1 MMLANSRVNCR
12 LPSLG
17 LRALAALCGVALQ
30 LQQGQLWTLFD
41 YLGLLLACC
50 GVPALGLAWRALRP
64 SGSTGLVR
72 GPKIAQVAKMAQV
85 AQVAQVAKAQT
96 RRRRF
101 GAALVQR
108 TGAAVCC
115 AALLLSCAGAAFAL
129 VGLRACLFDIH
140 RLNPE
145 LEGRDVQVVGVVRD
159 LTQSSATGLRFRL
172 QVESAQLD
180 GQPVLVPPRMD
191 VGWYKG
197 LAPQGAGGELADWE
211 LQRQPQNLQPGE
223 RWQFTLRV
231 NAPHGSRNPQ
241 GFDYELWL
249 WEQGVQATGYVRSGA
264 RDAPPALLANTWNY
278 PIASLRQ
285 MVRSHILSQVPDAQ
299 AAGLIAALVVGDQTA
314 IDRADWDVFRAT
326 GVAHLVSI
334 SGLHI
339 TMFAWGAMALVGW
352 AWRRSQRLCLWLP
365 ASSAALWGGVMLAVV
380 YSLFSGWG
388 IPAQRTCIM
397 LATVAFLRLA
407 GLRWPWPHVW
417 LLALCLVVVSD
428 PWALLQPGFWL
439 SFVAVGV
446 LFISDSGGHRAAHPE
461 PVAAPDGD
469 ATGPDPRDQLDTVD
483 LPPISAPPRP
493 VWLRVL
499 TVSARRLRANLSGML
514 GEQWTI
520 TLALAPLTLLL
531 FGQVSVVGLV
541 ANLFAVPWVTLVLT
555 PLAMLGVLFPAL
567 LALAG
572 WAVGVLM
579 WVLTAM
585 AALPG
590 AVLVLAVPPLWL
602 AVLAVVGGLML
613 VVPGPWSLRL
623 LGLPLLLAV
632 PLWQN
637 PAPPVG
643 EFELLAADVGQGN
656 AVLVRTATHALLFD
670 SGPRYSLES
679 DAGHRVL
686 VPMLQATQTRLDRLV
701 LSHSDTDHVGGAA
714 AVLATQPQADVL
726 SSLVAGHPLLV
737 GRSAT
742 RCEAGQHWEWDGVR
756 FAVLHPQ
763 GQDFE
768 APKPPKPNALSCV
781 LRISSVSQSALL
793 VADIERA
800 QELALLARA
809 TGDGSAAPLRSTLL
823 LAPHHGSKTSS
834 SAEFLAVV
842 HPQVV
847 VVQAGYRN
855 RYGHPAAEVMAR
867 YLALGQSYGANRPL
881 QIVDSPHCGAFLW
894 RSDLP
899 DAGTCARAQ
908 GRRYWDHQLP

>member
-1 MMLANSRVNCR
+1 MPPLPVLRAYRAPR
-12 LPSLG
+12 LEWL
-17 LRALAALCGVALQ
+17 ALAALGGAALQ
-30 LQQGQLWTLFD
+30 LQQAALWPWAHYAQLLGACLAAWWL
-41 YLGLLLACC
+41 LLWAGLPRRRAGGVLALPAQWVVVVAGLLWA
-50 GVPALGLAWRALRP
+50 
-64 SGSTGLVR
+64 VR
-72 GPKIAQVAKMAQV
+72 S
-85 AQVAQVAKAQT
+85 
-96 RRRRF
+96 
-101 GAALVQR
+101 
-108 TGAAVCC
+108 AAVVAAC
-115 AALLLSCAGAAFAL
+115 AVAAYAL
-129 VGLRACLFDIH
+129 VGLRASLFDAH
-140 RLNPE
+140 RLNPA

-159 LTQSSATGLRFRL
+159 LTQSKPSGLRFRL
-172 QVESAQLD
+172 QVESALLD
-180 GQPVLVPPRMD
+180 GQPVVLPPRLD
-191 VGWYKG
+191 VAWYKG
-197 LAPQGAGGELADWE
+197 PAPRGAGGELADWE

-223 RWQFTLRV
+223 RWQFTVRV
-231 NAPHGSRNPQ
+231 KAPHGSRNPQ

-264 RDAPPALLANTWNY
+264 RDAPPALRGSTWNY
-278 PIASLRQ
+278 PLTSLRQ
-285 MVRSHILSQVPDAQ
+285 AVRTRILAQVPDAQ
-299 AAGLIAALVVGDQTA
+299 AAGLIAALVVGDQAA
-314 IDRADWDVFRAT
+314 IERADWDVFRAT

-352 AWRRSQRLCLWLP
+352 GWRRSQRLCLWLP
-365 ASSAALWGGVMLAVV
+365 ASSAALCGGLLLALA
-380 YSLFSGWG
+380 YALFSGWAL
-388 IPAQRTCIM
+388 PAQRTCLM
-397 LATVAFLRLA
+397 LAVVAFLRLA

-417 LLALCLVVVSD
+417 LLAFCAVVASD

-446 LFISDSGGHRAAHPE
+446 LIASDSARPRPASAQFTRSGGGHAL
-461 PVAAPDGD
+461 D
-469 ATGPDPRDQLDTVD
+469 ADPRDALDTVG
-483 LPPISAPPRP
+483 LPPPPASSALPGWRRALGAGLQRLGAG
-493 VWLRVL
+493 LR
-499 TVSARRLRANLSGML
+499 SLS

-567 LALAG
+567 LAVAG
-572 WAVGVLM
+572 GAVSVLM
-579 WVLTAM
+579 WILTAM
-585 AALPG
+585 AAWPG

-602 AVLAVVGGLML
+602 AVLAVVGGLLL

-632 PLWQN
+632 ALWQN
-637 PAPPVG
+637 PAPPEG

-656 AVLVRTATHALLFD
+656 AVLVRTARHALLFD

-686 VPMLQATQTRLDRLV
+686 VPLLQSAATRLDRLV
-701 LSHSDTDHVGGAA
+701 LSHSDADHVGGAA
-714 AVLATQPQADVL
+714 AVLATQPQADVW
-726 SSLVAGHPLLV
+726 SSLVAGHPLLA

-742 RCEAGQHWEWDGVR
+742 RCTAGQHWEWDGVH

-763 GQDFE
+763 GPDYT
-768 APKPPKPNALSCV
+768 AAKLPKPNALSCV
-781 LRISSVSQSALL
+781 LRISTGAQSALL

-809 TGDGSAAPLRSTLL
+809 HANGGIQQLQSTVL

-834 SAEFLAVV
+834 SAEFLAAVRP
-842 HPQVV
+842 HVV

-855 RYGHPAAEVMAR
+855 RYGHPAAEVMDR
-867 YLALGQSYGANRPL
+867 YLALGQTYGVDRPL
-881 QIVDSPHCGAFLW
+881 KIVESPRCGAFLW

-899 DAGTCARAQ
+899 NAGTCARAQ
-908 GRRYWDHQLP
+908 GHRYWHHLVP